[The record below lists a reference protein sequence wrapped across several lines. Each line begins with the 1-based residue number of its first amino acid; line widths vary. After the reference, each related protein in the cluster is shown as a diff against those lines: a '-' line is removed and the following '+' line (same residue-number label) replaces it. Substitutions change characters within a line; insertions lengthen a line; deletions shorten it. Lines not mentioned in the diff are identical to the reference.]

1 MKIAFVQMNVAFGDV
16 RTNLE
21 NAKRLIND
29 ITADL
34 FVLPELFNS
43 GYMFQSMDELAS
55 LAESASDGPTSQFL
69 QRVATEKK
77 CHLVAGLVERSGKT
91 FFNSAVLVGPEGY
104 VSTYRKVHLF
114 NTEKKW
120 FAPGDAPFF
129 VVDIGPAKV
138 GMMICFDWIFPESMR
153 SLANLGA
160 DIVCHP
166 ANLVMPYCQRAMV
179 TRCLE
184 NNVFAVT
191 ANRIG
196 ADERKGE
203 IISFTGKSQI
213 TGPQGQ
219 VLASA
224 PESSESVKV
233 VEIDINSARD
243 KWLNPRNNLLED
255 RRPDCYSL

>member
-1 MKIAFVQMNVAFGDV
+1 
-16 RTNLE
+16 
-21 NAKRLIND
+21 
-29 ITADL
+29 
-34 FVLPELFNS
+34 
-43 GYMFQSMDELAS
+43 
-55 LAESASDGPTSQFL
+55 
-69 QRVATEKK
+69 
-77 CHLVAGLVERSGKT
+77 
-91 FFNSAVLVGPEGY
+91 
-104 VSTYRKVHLF
+104 
-114 NTEKKW
+114 
-120 FAPGDAPFF
+120 
-129 VVDIGPAKV
+129 
-138 GMMICFDWIFPESMR
+138 MMICFDWIFPESMR